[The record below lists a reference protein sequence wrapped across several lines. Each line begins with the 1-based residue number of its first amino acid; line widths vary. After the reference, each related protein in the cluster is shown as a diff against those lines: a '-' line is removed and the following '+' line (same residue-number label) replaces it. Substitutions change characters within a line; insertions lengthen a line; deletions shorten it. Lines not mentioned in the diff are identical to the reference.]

1 MKKLILTASIIVG
14 TLATVQEVNY
24 LNFKK
29 EVINQW
35 GQDGYRVINQEAGID
50 NELESR
56 IHYLIYNK

>member
-1 MKKLILTASIIVG
+1 MKKLILTALLIIG
-14 TLATVQEVNY
+14 TVQEVNY

-35 GQDGYRVINQEAGID
+35 GQDGYKVINQEAGID

>member
-1 MKKLILTASIIVG
+1 MKKLLITALLIIG
-14 TLATVQEVNY
+14 TVQEVNY

-35 GQDGYRVINQEAGID
+35 GQDGYKVINKEAGID

>member
-1 MKKLILTASIIVG
+1 MKKLIITALLIIG
-14 TLATVQEVNY
+14 TVQEVNY
-24 LNFKK
+24 LNFRK

-35 GQDGYRVINQEAGID
+35 GEDGYKVINQEAGID

>member
-1 MKKLILTASIIVG
+1 MKKLIITALLLIG
-14 TLATVQEVNY
+14 TVQENNN

-35 GQDGYRVINQEAGID
+35 GQDGYRVINQEAGIN

>member
-1 MKKLILTASIIVG
+1 MKKILITALLIIG
-14 TLATVQEVNY
+14 TVQEVNY

>member
-1 MKKLILTASIIVG
+1 MKKLILTALLIIG
-14 TLATVQEVNY
+14 TVQEINY

-35 GQDGYRVINQEAGID
+35 GQDGYKVINHEAGID
-50 NELESR
+50 NDLESR

>member
-1 MKKLILTASIIVG
+1 MKKLILTALLIIG
-14 TLATVQEVNY
+14 TVQEINY

-29 EVINQW
+29 EVVDQW
-35 GQDGYRVINQEAGID
+35 GQDGYKVINQEAGIN

>member
-1 MKKLILTASIIVG
+1 MKKILITALLIIG
-14 TLATVQEVNY
+14 TVQEVNY

-35 GQDGYRVINQEAGID
+35 GQDGYKVINQEAGIN

>member
-1 MKKLILTASIIVG
+1 MKKLIVTALLIIG
-14 TLATVQEVNY
+14 TVQEINY

-35 GQDGYRVINQEAGID
+35 GQDGYKVMNQEAGID

>member
-1 MKKLILTASIIVG
+1 MKKILITALLIIG
-14 TLATVQEVNY
+14 TVQEVNY

-35 GQDGYRVINQEAGID
+35 GQDGYKVINQEAGID

>member
-1 MKKLILTASIIVG
+1 MKKLILIALLIIG
-14 TLATVQEVNY
+14 TVQEINY
-24 LNFKK
+24 LNFRK

-35 GQDGYRVINQEAGID
+35 GQDGYIEINQEAGID

>member
-1 MKKLILTASIIVG
+1 MKKLILTALLIIG
-14 TLATVQEVNY
+14 TVQEVNY

-35 GQDGYRVINQEAGID
+35 GQDGYKVINQEAGIN
-50 NELESR
+50 NEIESR

>member
-1 MKKLILTASIIVG
+1 MKKLILTTLLIIG
-14 TLATVQEVNY
+14 TVQEVNY
-24 LNFKK
+24 LNFRK

-35 GQDGYRVINQEAGID
+35 GEDGYKVINQEAGID

>member
-1 MKKLILTASIIVG
+1 MKKLILTALLIIG
-14 TLATVQEVNY
+14 TVQEINY

-35 GQDGYRVINQEAGID
+35 GQDGYKVINQEAGID

>member
-1 MKKLILTASIIVG
+1 MKKLIITALLIIG
-14 TLATVQEVNY
+14 TVQEVNY
-24 LNFKK
+24 LNFRT

-35 GQDGYRVINQEAGID
+35 GEDGYKVINKEAGID

>member
-1 MKKLILTASIIVG
+1 MKKLLITALLIIG
-14 TLATVQEVNY
+14 TVQEVNY

-35 GQDGYRVINQEAGID
+35 GQDGYKVINQEAGIN
-50 NELESR
+50 NEIESR

>member
-1 MKKLILTASIIVG
+1 MKKLLIIALLIIG
-14 TLATVQEVNY
+14 TVQEINY
-24 LNFKK
+24 LNFRK

-35 GQDGYRVINQEAGID
+35 GQDGYKVINQEAGID

>member
-1 MKKLILTASIIVG
+1 MKKLILTTLLIIG
-14 TLATVQEVNY
+14 TVQEVNY

-35 GQDGYRVINQEAGID
+35 GQDGYKVINQEAGIN
-50 NELESR
+50 NEIESR

>member
-1 MKKLILTASIIVG
+1 MKKLILTALLIIG
-14 TLATVQEVNY
+14 TVQEVNY
-24 LNFKK
+24 LNFRK

-35 GQDGYRVINQEAGID
+35 GEDGYKVINQEAGID

>member
-1 MKKLILTASIIVG
+1 MKKLILTTLLIIG
-14 TLATVQEVNY
+14 TVQEVNY

-35 GQDGYRVINQEAGID
+35 GEDGYKVINQEAGIN

>member
-1 MKKLILTASIIVG
+1 MKKLIITALLIIG
-14 TLATVQEVNY
+14 TVQEVNY
-24 LNFKK
+24 LNFRK

-35 GQDGYRVINQEAGID
+35 GQDGYIRINQEAGID

>member
-1 MKKLILTASIIVG
+1 MKKLIITASIIVG

-35 GQDGYRVINQEAGID
+35 GQDGYKVINKEAGID

>member
-1 MKKLILTASIIVG
+1 MKKLILTALLIIG
-14 TLATVQEVNY
+14 TVQEINY

-35 GQDGYRVINQEAGID
+35 GQDGYKVINQEAGIN
-50 NELESR
+50 NEIESR

>member
-35 GQDGYRVINQEAGID
+35 GQDGYKVINKEAGID

>member
-1 MKKLILTASIIVG
+1 MKKLILTTLLIIG
-14 TLATVQEVNY
+14 TVQEINY

-35 GQDGYRVINQEAGID
+35 GQDGYKVINQEAGID

>member
-1 MKKLILTASIIVG
+1 MKKILITALLIIG
-14 TLATVQEVNY
+14 TVQEVNY

-35 GQDGYRVINQEAGID
+35 GQDGYKVINQEAGID
-50 NELESR
+50 NEIESR

>member
-1 MKKLILTASIIVG
+1 MKKLILTALLLIG
-14 TLATVQEVNY
+14 TVQEVNY

-35 GQDGYRVINQEAGID
+35 GQDGYKVINQEAGID

>member
-1 MKKLILTASIIVG
+1 MKKLILTALLIIG
-14 TLATVQEVNY
+14 TAQEINY
-24 LNFKK
+24 LNFRK

-35 GQDGYRVINQEAGID
+35 GQDGYKVINQEAGID

>member
-1 MKKLILTASIIVG
+1 MKKLILTALLIIG
-14 TLATVQEVNY
+14 TVQEINY
-24 LNFKK
+24 LNFRK

-35 GQDGYRVINQEAGID
+35 GQDGYKVINQEAGID

>member
-1 MKKLILTASIIVG
+1 MKKLILTALLIIG
-14 TLATVQEVNY
+14 TVQEVNY
-24 LNFKK
+24 LNFRK

-35 GQDGYRVINQEAGID
+35 GQDGYIEINQEAGID

>member
-1 MKKLILTASIIVG
+1 MKKLIIIALLIIG
-14 TLATVQEVNY
+14 AIQEVNY
-24 LNFKK
+24 LNFRK

-35 GQDGYRVINQEAGID
+35 GQDGYKVINQEAGID